1 MRFYEID
8 MDEDQ
13 IRRLVKV
20 VIDNY
25 ESSRHETGSYS
36 EAVKAVQ
43 DSTLQSLE
51 NASDC
56 PEWATEN
63 QGAWH

>member
-1 MRFYEID
+1 MRFFEID

-20 VIDNY
+20 VIDRY

-43 DSTLQSLE
+43 ESTLKSLE
-51 NASDC
+51 NAADC

>member
-1 MRFYEID
+1 MRFFEID

-13 IRRLVKV
+13 VRRHVKV

-25 ESSRHETGSYS
+25 EASLHEYGSYS
-36 EAVKAVQ
+36 QALEAVQ
-43 DSTLQSLE
+43 ETTLQSLE
-51 NASDC
+51 NAADC

-63 QGAWH
+63 TGMWH